1 MRIGCDIVD
10 LSRVKPDLAKAILT
24 KDELS
29 AYLASP
35 NKTEFLGGRFALK
48 EAVMKALGLGMKAG
62 FKNIEIKSE
71 ESGAIYA
78 SYQGR
83 RLECSLSHDASL
95 AFAVA
100 LDEG

>member
-10 LSRVKPDLAKAILT
+10 LSRVKPELAKAILT
-24 KDELS
+24 EDELS
-29 AYLASP
+29 AYLVSP

-78 SYQGR
+78 IYQGR
-83 RLECSLSHDASL
+83 RLECSLTHDASL

>member
-1 MRIGCDIVD
+1 MKIGCDIVD
-10 LSRVKPDLAKAILT
+10 LSRVKPELAKAILT

-29 AYLASP
+29 AYLASH

-78 SYQGR
+78 LCQGR

>member
-10 LSRVKPDLAKAILT
+10 LSRVKPELAKAILT
-24 KDELS
+24 EDELS
-29 AYLASP
+29 AYLAAP

-78 SYQGR
+78 LYQGR
-83 RLECSLSHDASL
+83 RLECSLTHDASL
-95 AFAVA
+95 ALAVA